1 MEKNTVN
8 TSLIDSTAIK
18 IIKNHYNFCYLHAML
33 EKIQHISVENLIVGS
48 SYGLYGIIESLFQ
61 NGALNLSMHNQDIY
75 YDFLAVKQAVKN
87 AYTKPKRCFILLGYY
102 ALGQDLSSQSRLG
115 HTLIKQI
122 YYPLYRDSHNLDLS
136 EYFDIWKW
144 ADVYQTFDCPDN
156 AILEL
161 KETIDYFIWQQG
173 SYFNS
178 HCERGTSMSEKL
190 NGILLDKCQPCLRT
204 QLAQERADSH
214 NKLIHYE
221 TSICENKQLL
231 DKLMLYLSSQEIQP
245 IIVIPPF
252 SDEYNHFILP
262 AYHEQILN
270 VLEKMPYDIHYID
283 FNHYKIWSSLDFFDA
298 DHLSQQ
304 GAIRLSALLNDTF
317 ILNQ

>member
-1 MEKNTVN
+1 M
-8 TSLIDSTAIK
+8 SR
-18 IIKNHYNFCYLHAML
+18 
-33 EKIQHISVENLIVGS
+33 
-48 SYGLYGIIESLFQ
+48 GLG
-61 NGALNLSMHNQDIY
+61 
-75 YDFLAVKQAVKN
+75 
-87 AYTKPKRCFILLGYY
+87 
-102 ALGQDLSSQSRLG
+102 
-115 HTLIKQI
+115 
-122 YYPLYRDSHNLDLS
+122 
-136 EYFDIWKW
+136 
-144 ADVYQTFDCPDN
+144 DVYKRQDN

-190 NGILLDKCQPCLRT
+190 NGILWDKCQPSLRT